1 MREGNLMGE
10 KRPRLQNKKTN
21 PLDSWSAGDAAELY
35 GVDRWGKDIF
45 TVDPA
50 GSVCMCGMCGGNSRV
65 DLKALVDEIRL
76 RGLELPVLIRFTDIL
91 RHRFNIIHSAFKAA
105 MQAYDYAGQFRPVF
119 PIKVNQHRHIVE
131 DIVSIGAECH
141 HGLEAGSKPEL
152 LIAIA
157 HHRDPEALIV
167 CNGFKDQEYV
177 DTALLGQKLGHK
189 VCLVVEKL
197 NELTLILERA
207 RALRVEPFLGIRMKL
222 SSRGRGQWE
231 SSSGDKSKFGLRAN
245 EILEAL
251 AILRKRRML
260 DRLQLLHVHIGSQI
274 TDIQRFKQA
283 AREVCCIFKEVCRL
297 GANIRYIDF
306 GGGLAV
312 DYDGSQTNFPSSANY
327 GPREYAADIIDA
339 VGIACREGN
348 IPHPNIVIESG
359 RALVAHHCLLVVEA
373 ISSTDIENGVAPPP
387 MPKKPAQVLLD
398 MNEIVEGITVKNY
411 QESYHDAIQARQDA
425 LVLFNHG
432 SLTLEERAGVETRF
446 RLACEKILKLVRRL
460 DYVPDDLAGLE
471 TMLATTYF
479 CNFSVFQSI
488 PDHWAIRQLFPVMPL
503 HRLNEKPTV
512 NSILA
517 DITCDSD
524 GVMDQFVDLRD
535 VRKTLPL
542 HPMKKGE
549 PYYLGMFLVGAYQ
562 EILGDLHNLFGD
574 TTVVHVSSSEK
585 GYVIDKTIGGD
596 SVMEVLAYVQ
606 FTREGINALMRER
619 IEAALQNGNLTL
631 EQSATLT
638 RHFERMLD
646 ADTYLS
652 IG

>member
-1 MREGNLMGE
+1 MDE
-10 KRPRLQNKKTN
+10 KRPRMQKKKSN
-21 PLDSWSAGDAAELY
+21 PLESWNYSDAADLY
-35 GVDRWGKDIF
+35 SVDRWGKDVF
-45 TVDPA
+45 CLGDNGNVL
-50 GSVCMCGMCGGNSRV
+50 MCACNNAV

-91 RHRFNIIHSAFKAA
+91 RHRFNIIHNAFAQA
-105 MQAYDYAGQFRPVF
+105 MKEYEYQGAFRPVY

-131 DIVSIGAECH
+131 DIVTLGHEFH

-157 HHRDPEALIV
+157 NHKDPEALIV
-167 CNGFKDQEYV
+167 CNGFKDREYV

-189 VCLVVEKL
+189 VFLVVEKL
-197 NELTLILERA
+197 SELTLILDRA
-207 RALRVEPFLGIRMKL
+207 KALKVEPNLGIRMKL

-231 SSSGDKSKFGLRAN
+231 SSSGDKSKFGLRSQ
-245 EILEAL
+245 EIIQAL
-251 AILRKRRML
+251 SILRRKRML

-274 TDIQRFKQA
+274 TDIQRFKAA
-283 AREVCCIFKEVCRL
+283 AREVCCFFREVTRL
-297 GANIRYIDF
+297 GASIQYLDF

-312 DYDGSQTNFPSSANY
+312 DYDGSKTNFPSSANY

-339 VGIACREGN
+339 VTIVCKESN

-359 RALVAHHCLLVVEA
+359 RALVAHHSLLVVEA
-373 ISSTDIENGVAPPP
+373 ISSTDQENNIPLPP
-387 MPKKPAQVLLD
+387 MPKKPHAIVKA
-398 MNEIVEGITVKNY
+398 MEEIATGISAKNY
-411 QESYHDAIQARQDA
+411 QEAYHDAIQARQDA
-425 LVLFNHG
+425 LTLFNHG
-432 SLTLEERAGVETRF
+432 NLTLEERAWVETRF
-446 RLACEKILKLVRRL
+446 RDACERIGKLVSKF
-460 DYVPDDLAGLE
+460 DYVPDDLAKLE
-471 TMLATTYF
+471 SMLATTYF

-512 NSILA
+512 NGILA

-535 VRKTLPL
+535 VRHTLPL
-542 HPMKKGE
+542 HPLKKGD
-549 PYYLGMFLVGAYQ
+549 PYYLGIFLVGAYQ

-596 SVMEVLAYVQ
+596 TVMEVLNYVQ
-606 FTREGINALMRER
+606 FTRDGINARMRER
-619 IEAALQNGNLTL
+619 VETALQNGNLTL
-631 EQSATLT
+631 DQSAVLT
-638 RHFERMLD
+638 RHFERLLD
-646 ADTYLS
+646 SDTYLS
-652 IG
+652 ND

>member
-1 MREGNLMGE
+1 MGD
-10 KRPRLQNKKTN
+10 KRPRMQNKKTN
-21 PLDSWSAGDAAELY
+21 PLDSWSAKDAAELY

-45 TVDPA
+45 AVEANGNAVMCA
-50 GSVCMCGMCGGNSRV
+50 GNTPV

-91 RHRFNIIHSAFKAA
+91 RHRLTVIHGAFKAA
-105 MQAYDYAGQFRPVF
+105 MQTYDYTGHFRPVF

-131 DIVSIGAECH
+131 DIVAFGAEYH

-197 NELTLILERA
+197 TELYLILDRA
-207 RALRVEPFLGIRMKL
+207 RALKVEPFLGIRMKL

-231 SSSGDKSKFGLRAN
+231 SSSGDKSKFGLRSS
-245 EILEAL
+245 EILT
-251 AILRKRRML
+251 AIAVLRKRRML
-260 DRLQLLHVHIGSQI
+260 GQLQFLHAHIGSQI

-283 AREVCCIFKEVCRL
+283 AREVCCIFREVWRL
-297 GANIRYIDF
+297 GAQINYIDF

-339 VGIACREGN
+339 VADACAEGS

-373 ISSTDIENGVAPPP
+373 ISSTDLENGVPPSP
-387 MPKKPAQVLLD
+387 MPKKPNPVLAA
-398 MNEIVEGITVKNY
+398 MNDIVEGITAKNY

-425 LVLFNHG
+425 LTLFNHG

-446 RLACEKILKLVRRL
+446 HLACEKILRLVRRL

-503 HRLNEKPTV
+503 HRLHEKP
-512 NSILA
+512 SASGILA

-542 HPMKKGE
+542 HPLKKGD
-549 PYYLGMFLVGAYQ
+549 PYYLGIFLVGAYQ

-574 TTVVHVSSSEK
+574 TTVVHVSSSDK
-585 GYVIDKTIGGD
+585 GYVIDKTVGGD
-596 SVMEVLAYVQ
+596 SIMEVLAYVQ
-606 FTREGINALMRER
+606 FTREGINARMRER
-619 IEAALQNGNLTL
+619 IETALRNGYLTL

-638 RHFERMLD
+638 RHFEHMLD
-646 ADTYLS
+646 ADTYLNLGS
-652 IG
+652 

>member
-1 MREGNLMGE
+1 MGD
-10 KRPRLQNKKTN
+10 KRPRMQKKKSN
-21 PLDSWSAGDAAELY
+21 PLDSWSVQDAAELY

-45 TVDPA
+45 CVEEH
-50 GSVCMCGMCGGNSRV
+50 GHICMCAGNSRV

-91 RHRFNIIHSAFKAA
+91 RHRFNVLHGAFRNA
-105 MQAYDYAGQFRPVF
+105 MQSYDYKGQFRPVY

-131 DIVSIGAECH
+131 DIVSLGAEYH

-177 DTALLGQKLGHK
+177 DSALMGLKLGHK

-197 NELTLILERA
+197 NELDLILDRS
-207 RALRVEPFLGIRMKL
+207 RALKVEPYLGIRMKL
-222 SSRGRGQWE
+222 ASRGRGQWE
-231 SSSGDKSKFGLRAN
+231 SSSGDKSKFGLRSN
-245 EILEAL
+245 EILTAL
-251 AILRKRRML
+251 STLRRRRML
-260 DRLQLLHVHIGSQI
+260 DRLQLLHVHIGSQV

-283 AREVCCIFKEVCRL
+283 AREVCCIFREVCRL
-297 GANIRYIDF
+297 GAKIKYIDF

-339 VGIACREGN
+339 VTNVCREGD

-359 RALVAHHCLLVVEA
+359 RALVAHHSLLVVEA
-373 ISSTDIENGVAPPP
+373 ISSSDLENGLTPPP
-387 MPKKPAQVLLD
+387 LPKKPNQVVQD
-398 MNEIVEGITVKNY
+398 MNDIVEGITAKNY

-425 LVLFNHG
+425 LTLFNHG

-446 RLACEKILKLVRRL
+446 RVACDKILRLVRRL

-503 HRLNEKPTV
+503 HRLNEKPTA
-512 NSILA
+512 SGILA

-535 VRKTLPL
+535 VRHTLPL
-542 HPMKKGE
+542 HTMRKGD
-549 PYYLGMFLVGAYQ
+549 PYYLGIFLVGAYQ

-596 SVMEVLAYVQ
+596 TVMEVLAYVQ
-606 FTREGINALMRER
+606 FTRNGINARMRER
-619 IEAALQNGNLTL
+619 IETALREGNLTL
-631 EQSATLT
+631 EQSAMLT

-646 ADTYLS
+646 SDTYLS
-652 IG
+652 IGGD

>member
-1 MREGNLMGE
+1 MSE
-10 KRPRLQNKKTN
+10 KRPRLQKKKTN
-21 PLDSWSAGDAAELY
+21 PLDSWSPNDTAEIY

-45 TVDPA
+45 SIQENGNAVMCA
-50 GSVCMCGMCGGNSRV
+50 GNAKV

-91 RHRFNIIHSAFKAA
+91 KHRFQVLHGAFRSA
-105 MQAYDYAGQFRPVF
+105 MQTYEYTGSFRPVY

-131 DIVSIGAECH
+131 DIVAFGSEYH

-177 DTALLGQKLGHK
+177 DSALLGQKLGHK
-189 VCLVVEKL
+189 VCLVIEKL
-197 NELTLILERA
+197 PELELILERA
-207 RALRVEPFLGIRMKL
+207 RVLKVEPFLGIRMKL
-222 SSRGRGQWE
+222 ASRGRGQWE
-231 SSSGDKSKFGLRAN
+231 GSSGDKSKFGLRSH
-245 EILEAL
+245 EILSAL
-251 AILRKRRML
+251 ATLRKRRML

-283 AREVCCIFKEVCRL
+283 CREVSCIFREVWRL
-297 GANIRYIDF
+297 GAKIGYIDF

-312 DYDGSQTNFPSSANY
+312 DYDGSHTNFPSSANY
-327 GPREYAADIIDA
+327 GPREYAADIIDS
-339 VGIACREGN
+339 VSVVCGENG

-359 RALVAHHCLLVVEA
+359 RALVAHHSMLVVEA
-373 ISSTDIENGVAPPP
+373 ISSTDLENGLAPTP
-387 MPKKPAQVLLD
+387 MPKKPSQVLAD
-398 MNEIVEGITVKNY
+398 MNEILEGVNAKNY
-411 QESYHDAIQARQDA
+411 QELYHDALQARQDA
-425 LVLFNHG
+425 LALFNHG
-432 SLTLEERAGVETRF
+432 SLSLEDRAGVETRF
-446 RLACEKILKLVRRL
+446 RAACEKILKLVRRL

-471 TMLATTYF
+471 SMLATTYF

-503 HRLNEKPTV
+503 HRLNEKPTA
-512 NSILA
+512 NSVLA

-524 GVMDQFVDLRD
+524 GVMDQFVDLKD
-535 VRKTLPL
+535 VRHTLPL
-542 HPMKKGE
+542 HPLKKGD
-549 PYYLGMFLVGAYQ
+549 PYYLGIFLVGAYQ

-574 TTVVHVSSSEK
+574 TTVVHVSSNDA

-596 SVMEVLAYVQ
+596 TVMEVLAYVQ
-606 FTREGINALMRER
+606 FTRDVINARMRER
-619 IEAALQNGNLTL
+619 IETALQSGNLTL

-638 RHFERMLD
+638 RHFEHILD
-646 ADTYLS
+646 SDTYLS
-652 IG
+652 C

>member
-1 MREGNLMGE
+1 MTMGD
-10 KRPRLQNKKTN
+10 KRPRMQKKKSN
-21 PLDSWSAGDAAELY
+21 PLDSYSIADAADIY
-35 GVDRWGKDIF
+35 GIDRWGKDIF
-45 TVDPA
+45 RIEEN
-50 GSVCMCGMCGGNSRV
+50 GNVCMCSDNSHV
-65 DLKALVDEIRL
+65 DMKALVDEIRL

-91 RHRFNIIHSAFKAA
+91 KHRFQVIHGAFQRA
-105 MQAYDYAGQFRPVF
+105 METYNYQGGFRPVY

-131 DIVSIGAECH
+131 DIVNLGAPYH

-157 HHRDPEALIV
+157 HHRDPEALII

-197 NELTLILERA
+197 TELGLILDRA
-207 RALRVEPFLGIRMKL
+207 RALKVEPFLGIRMKL

-231 SSSGDKSKFGLRAN
+231 SSSGDKSKFGLRSN
-245 EILEAL
+245 EILSAL
-251 AILRKRRML
+251 ATLRKRRML

-283 AREVCCIFKEVCRL
+283 AREVCCLFREVWRH
-297 GANIRYIDF
+297 GAPIQYIDF

-312 DYDGSQTNFPSSANY
+312 DYDGSKTNFPSSANY
-327 GPREYAADIIDA
+327 GPREYAADIVDA
-339 VGIACREGN
+339 VTNACVEGN

-359 RALVAHHCLLVVEA
+359 RALVAHHSLLVVEA
-373 ISSTDIENGVAPPP
+373 ISSTDLENGTTPPP
-387 MPKKPAQVLLD
+387 MPKKPSQVLVD
-398 MNEIVEGITVKNY
+398 MHEIAEGVNAKNY
-411 QESYHDAIQARQDA
+411 QEAYHDAIQARQDA
-425 LVLFNHG
+425 LTLFNHG

-446 RLACEKILKLVRRL
+446 RVACEKIVRLVRRL

-471 TMLATTYF
+471 SMLATTYF

-503 HRLNEKPTV
+503 HRLNEKPTA
-512 NSILA
+512 NGIIA

-535 VRKTLPL
+535 VRHTLPL
-542 HPMKKGE
+542 HAIRKNE
-549 PYYLGMFLVGAYQ
+549 PYYLGIFLVGAYQ

-574 TTVVHVSSSEK
+574 TTVVHVSSSDK
-585 GYVIDKTIGGD
+585 GYIIDKTIGGD

-606 FTREGINALMRER
+606 FTRDGINARMRER
-619 IEAALQNGNLTL
+619 IETALQNGNLTL

-646 ADTYLS
+646 SDTYLS
-652 IG
+652 IP